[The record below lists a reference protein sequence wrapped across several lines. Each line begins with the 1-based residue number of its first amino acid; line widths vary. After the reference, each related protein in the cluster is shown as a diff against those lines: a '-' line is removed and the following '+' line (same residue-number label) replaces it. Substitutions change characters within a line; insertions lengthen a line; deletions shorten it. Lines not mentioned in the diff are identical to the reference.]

1 MNQIEKK
8 IKENWP
14 SAVEGDLDH
23 QEFGLVH
30 YWYGEKYNRIVLRFS
45 FEGQDESESEK
56 IFFINLKH
64 GSWILSHISTFKI
77 SDSKLQLVKNQSFK
91 ERDELEKKYRSIFE
105 LFLEDRKKK
114 KFF

>member
-1 MNQIEKK
+1 M
-8 IKENWP
+8 
-14 SAVEGDLDH
+14 
-23 QEFGLVH
+23 
-30 YWYGEKYNRIVLRFS
+30 
-45 FEGQDESESEK
+45 
-56 IFFINLKH
+56 FFIELKKD
-64 GSWILSHISTFKI
+64 SWVLSHISTFKI